1 MSASEAARRLGVLTI
16 ATALLALAAIAATLA
31 ASATDASAAAKR
43 GECDISGEQR
53 DFNTSYVGYIKERGT
68 DCGTAKDVT
77 RSFHKCRHRRGGA
90 NGHCTREVQGWKC
103 DEDRYNKSP
112 YQYNS
117 RVACK
122 KGSAVIKSQY
132 TQNT

>member
-1 MSASEAARRLGVLTI
+1 MTENTAARLGVPVL
-16 ATALLALAAIAATLA
+16 AALLALAAALA
-31 ASATDASAAAKR
+31 AIAWTASDASAAAKR
-43 GECDISGEQR
+43 GECDISGQER
-53 DFNTSYVGYIKERGT
+53 DFNTSYVGYIKQQGT

-117 RVACK
+117 KVTCK
-122 KGSAVIKSQY
+122 KGSAQIKSQY